1 MSKEIKPATTVAI
14 FGLIFGALCAYG
26 GYSSLNGLQGAPELW
41 GFKRS
46 LALGVPLA
54 VLGGLH
60 LVGALLQLLLRKP
73 WTIYFCMFNAVLLL
87 LFYIAFEASTIGPFG
102 ARLVSVLAYG
112 LPVFMI
118 LQGKKALNDLQEEHI
133 AGEANMFGGKV

>member
-60 LVGALLQLLLRKP
+60 LVGAVLQLILRKS
-73 WTIYFCMFNAVLLL
+73 WTIYFCMFNAALLL
-87 LFYIAFEASTIGPFG
+87 LFNFAFEASTIGPFG

-118 LQGKKALNDLQEEHI
+118 MQGKKALDDLQEKGV
-133 AGEANMFGGKV
+133 AGEANLFGGNL